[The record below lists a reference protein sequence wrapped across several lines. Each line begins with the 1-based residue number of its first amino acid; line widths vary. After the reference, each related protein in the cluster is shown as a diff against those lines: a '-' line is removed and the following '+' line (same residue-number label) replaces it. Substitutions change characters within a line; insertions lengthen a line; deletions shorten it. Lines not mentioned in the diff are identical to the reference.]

1 MTLYKTSTF
10 SPRNCSQ
17 LHPCARR
24 PDVVLFPPSLHTS
37 GSKAALNEEKKH
49 HKREIENTRRRTR
62 CLTHT
67 LYIYHA
73 TTEKAMTLF
82 VASCPSMRHLLLTSS
97 RTKTGLCNILFPPFP
112 RTKRG
117 RRLDR
122 QPNFAFNA
130 YEPKEKEGF
139 PLHILRRRRRV
150 MATKASR
157 SEHGIPGVA
166 YGKSCKTVES
176 LRDVFKLPLPYWY
189 SVVHEVLQRRPL
201 QPVAVHPSH
210 KANQTRGKTRTC
222 RTEGPKPA
230 CHVHWHHR
238 PLTRTHFSTNKAGW
252 KQDVQSSP

>member
-1 MTLYKTSTF
+1 MLHTSFPTPSRSSLARSLLTLYKTSTF

-139 PLHILRRRRRV
+139 PLHIPRRRRRV
-150 MATKASR
+150 AATKASR
-157 SEHGIPGVA
+157 YRSTAYRGLLTANNPVRLWNLCGMFLNCLFPTGIA
-166 YGKSCKTVES
+166 
-176 LRDVFKLPLPYWY
+176 
-189 SVVHEVLQRRPL
+189 
-201 QPVAVHPSH
+201 
-210 KANQTRGKTRTC
+210 
-222 RTEGPKPA
+222 
-230 CHVHWHHR
+230 
-238 PLTRTHFSTNKAGW
+238 
-252 KQDVQSSP
+252 